1 MSEGS
6 LGYYSS
12 SSVLTELTAGGA
24 GTVLTMGA
32 TIPAWTASSALNTS
46 TLEDHLTANFTTTST
61 SAVSTGMEIVITDNS
76 GAGIALCQC
85 SGAVVSGVTNND
97 NIHEIFVDG
106 SLPNNAATGICNN
119 QTAAAERQT
128 VSVNWNLALSGETIT
143 WMTKVGS
150 SNCTIIGTNPPT
162 ASLQIAEVY

>member
-12 SSVLTELTAGGA
+12 SSVLTELSAGGS

-32 TIPAWTASSALNTS
+32 TLPAWTASSGLNTN
-46 TLEDHLTANFTTTST
+46 TTEDHLTANFDSSSTT
-61 SAVSTGMEIVITDNS
+61 AVSTGMEIVITDNS

-85 SGAVVSGVTNND
+85 SGAVVSGALDVD
-97 NIHEIFVDG
+97 NVHEIFVDG
-106 SLPNNAATGICNN
+106 SLPNNSATGICNN
-119 QTAAAERQT
+119 KGVASDRQT

-143 WMTKVGS
+143 WMMKVSS